1 MTFDLID
8 KHCSELSRKNHR
20 ISGKLELGNYKL
32 VFLFLS
38 LFTLRCLF
46 FENVKRKYTFV

>member
-20 ISGKLELGNYKL
+20 IIIWKVRVGKYKL
-32 VFLFLS
+32 VFLF
-38 LFTLRCLF
+38 FVTIHMKMTVYFLR
-46 FENVKRKYTFV
+46 T

>member
-1 MTFDLID
+1 MTFDLPID

-32 VFLFLS
+32 VFLF
-38 LFTLRCLF
+38 
-46 FENVKRKYTFV
+46 FVTIHIKMFIF